1 MVLFMHQFKKTDIYA
16 SAIIGEIVA
25 LFLLAMASNLKVTFP
40 FIWSLLIIFPILAPI
55 GLAAAYF
62 IGKKIPVIYQIAKF
76 SLVGFSNVAVDF
88 GVLNLLMWQTNI
100 YSGRWVILLNA
111 LSFTAA
117 ATNSYLWNKFWTF
130 QSKESSGGSEFVQF
144 FVVAII
150 GALVNT
156 GIVYGLTTFIS
167 PVLGL
172 SKKLWANLAKVLA
185 TFASL
190 VWDFIGYKFIV
201 FKK

>member
-1 MVLFMHQFKKTDIYA
+1 MNQFKKTDIYF

-25 LFLLAMASNLKVTFP
+25 LFLLAMASNLKVNFP
-40 FIWSLLIIFPILAPI
+40 LIWSLLIIFPILAPI
-55 GLAAAYF
+55 GLMLAYL

-88 GVLNLLMWQTNI
+88 GVLNLLMWQANI
-100 YSGRWVILLNA
+100 YSGQWIILFNA
-111 LSFTAA
+111 LSFAAA

-130 QSKESSGGSEFVQF
+130 QAKESKSSTEFVQF
-144 FVVAII
+144 FIVAII
-150 GALVNT
+150 GALINT

-167 PVLGL
+167 PIFGL

-185 TFASL
+185 TFVSL